1 MTALSRPPPMK
12 HSTFLIAGML
22 LVSCDTRPV
31 VERKL
36 GKPEEVPKQT
46 AVLRAAD
53 LAGYDGTKLKKSAD
67 GLIDAN
73 KKRNQSLE
81 RASQAR

>member
-1 MTALSRPPPMK
+1 MK

-22 LVSCDTRPV
+22 LASCDTRPV

-36 GKPEEVPKQT
+36 GKPEGEPKQT

-53 LAGYDGTKLKKSAD
+53 LAGYDGTKLKKSVD